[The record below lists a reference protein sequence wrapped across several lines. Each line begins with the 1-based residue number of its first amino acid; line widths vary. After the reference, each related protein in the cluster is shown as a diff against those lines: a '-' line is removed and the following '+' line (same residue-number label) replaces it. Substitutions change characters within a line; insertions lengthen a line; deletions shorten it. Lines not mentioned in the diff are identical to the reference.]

1 MVKCVRTR
9 DGKESKLACKSER
22 DTVKLGLN
30 QCRRHSLR
38 SKRRRD
44 NKKNTKLGIFFVD
57 DEQKGASFYG

>member
-9 DGKESKLACKSER
+9 DGKESELACKSEC

>member
-22 DTVKLGLN
+22 DAVKLGLN
-30 QCRRHSLR
+30 KCRRHSLR

-44 NKKNTKLGIFFVD
+44 NKKTPN
-57 DEQKGASFYG
+57 